1 MLNKFKKITGFL
13 LYILFTNTIFGFI
26 LYYTFT
32 WLVGY
37 SPLYAYLGNLAFII
51 LGLLMDDYVIKVLVR
66 DLQLKKRAKKSEK
79 ALIIS
84 LLSSYISFK
93 TVLYLFYIFILIISQ
108 IIKFYPDLLNEA
120 LGNFISANTY
130 SILLLMSIDKII
142 LQFIKDRSK
151 MNEILEKFKDYLNEE

>member
-1 MLNKFKKITGFL
+1 MLNKFKKITGYL
-13 LYILFTNTIFGFI
+13 LYILYSNIIFGFI

-51 LGLLMDDYVIKVLVR
+51 LGLILDEYVIKVLVR

-79 ALIIS
+79 VLIIS